1 MNIRH
6 VLRTLAVLLMIL
18 AVFMLIPMSMAFFP
32 RDTHLI
38 KSFLIPI
45 GIILIFGIG
54 MLWITRKDRKH
65 SFSTRE
71 GFLLVTLSWVLAAFF
86 GALPFYISGS
96 IPSLTN
102 AFFES
107 MSGFTTT
114 GASILTDIESLSRPI
129 LFWRSLTHWLGGMG
143 IVVLIVAIL
152 QFLGGGGLHLLK
164 AESPGPTVDKITP
177 RITEMAKILWGAYVA
192 LTFLEIILLMIGGMD
207 FFEAS
212 THTFGTMA
220 TGGFSPKAKSVGH
233 YSSPY
238 IHYVITVFMILAGI
252 NFILYYKL
260 VTGKLKEIWKNT
272 ELKVYLGIF
281 LTATVIIAISLH
293 GSTFST
299 PGKSIQFAGFQAASI
314 LTTTGFS
321 TADFSGWPQ
330 MAKVTLFI
338 LMFIGGCS
346 GSTGGGIKV
355 IRFVT
360 LFKLGINEM
369 KYLLHPRGIFNIK
382 IDGNNVKKD
391 VMYMVCGFF
400 FLYILLLLVVTL
412 IVASGGN
419 DILTSFSSA
428 LVTLGNIG
436 PGFGS
441 IGPALNYAF
450 YPDYIK
456 WTLSFAMMAGRLE
469 LFTVMVL
476 FTPLFWKK

>member
-6 VLRTLAVLLMIL
+6 VLRTLAILLMIL
-18 AVFMLIPMSMAFFP
+18 AVFMLIPAVMSFYSGVP
-32 RDTHLI
+32 HLAE
-38 KSFLIPI
+38 SFLIPV
-45 GIILIFGIG
+45 GIILVYGMI
-54 MLWITRKDRKH
+54 MLWLTRKDRKH
-65 SFSTRE
+65 SFSTRD
-71 GFLLVTLSWVLAAFF
+71 GFLLVTSSWILAAFF

-96 IPSLTN
+96 IPSLTD

-107 MSGFTTT
+107 MSGFSTT
-114 GASILTDIESLSRPI
+114 GASILTDIEALSKPI

-143 IVVLIVAIL
+143 IVVLIVAIF

-177 RITEMAKILWGAYVA
+177 RTAEMAKILWGAYVI
-192 LTFLEIILLMIGGMD
+192 LTFLEIFLLKIGGMTL
-207 FFEAS
+207 FEAS

-220 TGGFSPKAKSVGH
+220 TGGFSPKAGSVGH
-233 YSSPY
+233 YNSPF
-238 IHYVITVFMILAGI
+238 IHYVITVFMLLAGV

-260 VTGKLKEIWKNT
+260 ITGKLKDIWINT

-281 LTATVIIAISLH
+281 FSATIIIALSLY
-293 GSTFST
+293 GKSFST
-299 PGKSIQFAGFQAASI
+299 IGESIQYAGFQAASI

-321 TADFSGWPQ
+321 TDNFDNWPQ
-330 MAKVTLFI
+330 LAKVTLFS

-355 IRFVT
+355 IRIVT
-360 LFKLGINEM
+360 LFKLGLNEM

-382 IDGNNVKKD
+382 IDGNNIKKD
-391 VMYMVCGFF
+391 IMYMVCGFF
-400 FLYILLLLVVTL
+400 FLYILLLLVVSL

-419 DILTSFSSA
+419 DIITSFSSA

-436 PGFGS
+436 PGFGR

-469 LFTVMVL
+469 LFTVLVL

>member
-6 VLRTLAVLLMIL
+6 ILKTLSILLMIL
-18 AVFMLIPMSMAFFP
+18 AFFMLIPLIMAFSYSQ
-32 RDTHLI
+32 LEI
-38 KSFLIPI
+38 AKSFLIPI
-45 GIILIFGIG
+45 IIIIIPGICILW
-54 MLWITRKDRKH
+54 LTRKDKKQY
-65 SFSTRE
+65 FSTKD
-71 GFLLVTLSWVLAAFF
+71 GYLLVTFSWIFAAFF

-96 IPSLTN
+96 IPSLTD

-143 IVVLIVAIL
+143 IVVLIVAIF
-152 QFLGGGGLHLLK
+152 QFLGIGGLHLLK

-177 RITEMAKILWGAYVA
+177 RITEMAKILWFAYLV
-192 LTFLEIILLMIGGMD
+192 LTVLEIILLMIGGMELFD
-207 FFEAS
+207 AC

-220 TGGFSPKAKSVGH
+220 TGGFSPKAKSVG
-233 YSSPY
+233 YYTSPF
-238 IHYVITVFMILAGI
+238 IHYVITIFMVLAGA

-260 VTGKLKEIWKNT
+260 ITGKLKDIYRNT
-272 ELKVYLGIF
+272 ELKVYIGVF
-281 LTATVIIAISLH
+281 LIATFLIAISLKNNVFP
-293 GSTFST
+293 SFA
-299 PGKSIQFAGFQAASI
+299 KSIQFAAFQAASI

-321 TADFSGWPQ
+321 TDDFSRWPDL
-330 MAKVTLFI
+330 AKVTLFT

-360 LFKLGINEM
+360 LFKLSIHEM

-382 IDGNNVKKD
+382 IDGGSVKKNI
-391 VMYMVCGFF
+391 VYIVCGFF
-400 FLYILLLLVVTL
+400 FLYIMLLLLFSL

-419 DILTSFSSA
+419 DIVTSFSSA

-436 PGFGS
+436 PGFGR
-441 IGPALNYAF
+441 IGPALNYSF

-456 WTLSFAMMAGRLE
+456 WVLSFAMMAGRLE
-469 LFTVMVL
+469 LFTVLVI